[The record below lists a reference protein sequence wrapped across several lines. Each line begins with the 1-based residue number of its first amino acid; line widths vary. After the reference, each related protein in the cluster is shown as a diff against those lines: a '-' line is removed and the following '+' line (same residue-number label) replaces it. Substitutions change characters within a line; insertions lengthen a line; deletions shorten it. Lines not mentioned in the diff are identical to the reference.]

1 MDSLAAGKAIG
12 QANGT
17 VPFLPMGRDCLVG
30 RVGGKN
36 WDRPL
41 AALIAAFLLALLLP
55 AQLPAAGVVLKN
67 GTELEGAVGQVM
79 TMVPALAKAEPA
91 DGSGKEIVF
100 VDDDLRRTYFSFNQV
115 RQMLEAASPPEQKIH
130 VPQPVAQGG
139 SPVAALGAFKAKPL
153 DKLAQRQIQ
162 ILLGDGP
169 ADIVQGVTL
178 ITPRYY
184 QLKTLSVG
192 RRLLLDQR
200 YATSNLS
207 SKDLMNILHLAAKDK
222 KPEMRRSIVQFLLQA
237 ERYAEARTEL
247 ETLQQVYP
255 QMEGLADLVRDLQQL
270 RARTV
275 LAEMRRR
282 QDAGQPALV
291 RKTLERFPSTG
302 VDGEILLQVREMLKQ
317 QLDIQQELDALR
329 TDLQQRVESLTDASH
344 RRQLGGIITEIC
356 TELNLTTMP
365 RLSAYRRLASDPAMK
380 DADKLALAVSGWLL
394 GADEAMPNLPRAQ
407 SLLAVRGYIR
417 EFLVEPLKPNRH
429 ALLAQIRSQEAGNV
443 PLVAKLL
450 AAMKPIGELPAAKDD
465 IPGYYQL
472 SVSGKG
478 KDPDIEYE
486 VQLPPEYDPYR
497 RYPVVVTLHGQ
508 TTTPAQQIDW
518 WAGAYDTH
526 YRQRGGQ
533 ATRLGYIVIAPRWAA
548 AGQRSYG
555 YTGREHLAV
564 LNSLRDAC
572 RRLSIDTDRV
582 YLTGHAM
589 GGDAAWDIALA
600 HPDLWAGAIPMVA
613 TADTQRYNYCK
624 LYWPNAQYVPLYFV
638 GGEYD
643 GAKRAKNGSLFDRYL
658 RSIKYDAMVVE
669 FLGRGHESFSDEVV
683 RIFDWMGRHKRNFF
697 PKEIDCTTLRSFD
710 NFFWWIEI
718 NKFREGSTVDPE
730 EWPGRGPR
738 TVKVNGKIGATDNFT
753 IITTATGKSATTIW
767 LSPELVD
774 FAKRIR
780 VLMTGRQEISD
791 VRPDIGVILDD
802 TRTRGDRQHPFWARV
817 DFP

>member
-1 MDSLAAGKAIG
+1 VCL
-12 QANGT
+12 
-17 VPFLPMGRDCLVG
+17 FLV
-30 RVGGKN
+30 
-36 WDRPL
+36 
-41 AALIAAFLLALLLP
+41 LP

-100 VDDDLRRTYFSFNQV
+100 VDDDIRRSYFSFNQV
-115 RQMLEAASPPEQKIH
+115 QRILEGASPPDQKIH
-130 VPQPVAQGG
+130 VPQPVAEGG
-139 SPVAALGAFKAKPL
+139 SPVAALGSFVEKPTPL
-153 DKLAQRQIQ
+153 DEFGRRRIRIRLA
-162 ILLGDGP
+162 DGP

-178 ITPRYY
+178 ITPRYF

-207 SKDLMNILHLAAKDK
+207 SSELLAILQYSAKDK
-222 KPEMRRSIVQFLLQA
+222 KPEVRRSIVKLLLQA
-237 ERYAEARTEL
+237 ERYAEARQEL
-247 ETLQQVYP
+247 ETLTKTYP
-255 QMEGLADLVRDLQQL
+255 QMDGLADDLRDLQQL

-275 LAEMRRR
+275 LAELRRR

-291 RKTLERFPSTG
+291 RAALERFPTAG

-317 QLDIQQELDALR
+317 QLDVQQELDALR
-329 TDLQQRVESLTDASH
+329 TDLKQRVEALQDASH
-344 RRQLGGIITEIC
+344 RKQLEGIITEIC
-356 TELNLTTMP
+356 TELSLTNMP
-365 RLSAYRRLASDPAMK
+365 RLSAYRRLSTDPAMK

-417 EFLVEPLKPNRH
+417 QFLVEPLKPNRD
-429 ALLAQIRSQEAGNV
+429 ALLVQIRSQEAGTV

-450 AAMKPIGELPAAKDD
+450 AAMKPIGELPKPKED

-472 SVSGKG
+472 SVTGGDKEA
-478 KDPDIEYE
+478 DIQYE

-508 TTTPAQQIDW
+508 STTAEQQIDW
-518 WAGAYDTH
+518 WAGSYDTNR
-526 YRQRGGQ
+526 RQRGGQ
-533 ATRLGYIVIAPRWAA
+533 ATRLGYIVVAPHWAGA
-548 AGQRSYG
+548 RQRSYG
-555 YTGREHLAV
+555 YTAREHLAV

-589 GGDAAWDIALA
+589 GGDAAWDMAMA
-600 HPDLWAGAIPMVA
+600 HPDMWAGVIPIVA

-624 LYWPNAQYVPLYFV
+624 LYWPNAQSALDPSQRASLPLYFV

-658 RSIKYDAMVVE
+658 RSIKYNAMVVE

-697 PKEIDCTTLRSFD
+697 PKEIDAVTIRSFD

-738 TVKVNGKIGATDNFT
+738 TLKVTGKIGVTDNYT
-753 IITTATGKSATTIW
+753 IITTATGKSDTTIW
-767 LSPELVD
+767 LAPELVD
-774 FAKRIR
+774 FNKRIR
-780 VLMTGRQEISD
+780 VLMTGRQEVSE
-791 VRPDIGVILDD
+791 VRPEVAVILDD
-802 TRTRGDRQHPFWARV
+802 ARTRGDRQHPFWARV